1 MWIEV
6 VCSRMGGVL
15 SWHGHFVV
23 VIVEVWKSEVLLYVL
38 ALQLITLYCV

>member
-1 MWIEV
+1 MERAVVWIEV

-23 VIVEVWKSEVLLYVL
+23 VIVEV
-38 ALQLITLYCV
+38 